1 MPAAKP
7 YSLAHTLVHPLARM
21 TPLHRWQQQV
31 YRLGEKTPPTGGM
44 AEHAPS
50 WEAVNLVLDPL
61 GTLQARVNL
70 QKDFWLVAITTSAT
84 TNTAAGGF
92 RAQLYDSIKKVRL
105 ADRGILRALIGG
117 SASGPFF
124 LREPYQF
131 DQPNSQLLIIAQNME
146 AVQNTIQIVL
156 YGQVLRFNQ

>member
-1 MPAAKP
+1 LPATKP

-21 TPLHRWQQQV
+21 TRLLHPQTQV
-31 YRLGEKTPPTGGM
+31 YRLGEKSPPSGGM

-50 WEAVNLVLDPL
+50 WEVVSLVLDPL

-70 QKDFWLVAITTSAT
+70 QRDFWLLALATSAT
-84 TNTAAGGF
+84 TITAAGGF
-92 RAQLYDSIKKVRL
+92 RAQLYDTIKKVRL
-105 ADRGILRALIGG
+105 ADRGILKHLLGGNG
-117 SASGPFF
+117 SAPFF

-131 DQPNSQLLIIAQNME
+131 DQPNSQLLVTVQNME
-146 AVQNTIQIVL
+146 AVQNTVQIAL